1 MRGVELRSPQL
12 PALLVPLLPR
22 GAALSLL
29 QVRPSRGCA
38 VGSPGGPGA
47 ALPSG
52 DAFLCSTSLFFPH
65 PPAVRCGTLWW
76 CLCVGQ
82 QHRADFVAS
91 LQQSTSALWA
101 LRSSETP
108 RCCLGCV

>member
-1 MRGVELRSPQL
+1 MRGVELRGPRL
-12 PALLVPLLPR
+12 PALLVPLLPW

-29 QVRPSRGCA
+29 QVRPA
-38 VGSPGGPGA
+38 GA
-47 ALPSG
+47 ALWGHRGVRALRCPAGMRSS
-52 DAFLCSTSLFFPH
+52 AAPVCSSLT
-65 PPAVRCGTLWW
+65 PPPCAAGRCGGV
-76 CLCVGQ
+76 CVGQ

-101 LRSSETP
+101 LRSSEAP